1 MLSVAMAIQLIT
13 DLCVQIH
20 HHTWVVR
27 HEWLLPVVALLLLLS
42 VVQGPIHRIISGKAK
57 HDVARSVVCV
67 TGCDSG
73 FGLYMSRKMKELGYI
88 VVSTCLTP
96 AGAAA
101 LHALRDGLFPR
112 HRG

>member
-88 VVSTCLTP
+88 P
-96 AGAAA
+96 AG
-101 LHALRDGLFPR
+101 RDPTDPLGTNFQSKWRNKLP
-112 HRG
+112 